1 MKPVTL
7 QNRSTLPQVVGWFGL
22 ECFWTTPSRRSS
34 AWKPLM
40 VSRPARPPANRL
52 VVGRRSSLAGSQLS
66 ATFGKTE
73 LTAPRISPRCGRERD
88 FDLSLPALSVDQ
100 SGLGLAVVLPP
111 WRRGN
116 APCSAQRYGFDRRHR
131 AAECDAAQCA
141 PHHLWRLSTWVSSQ
155 ASTAALRYLT

>member
-52 VVGRRSSLAGSQLS
+52 VVGRRSSLAGSQLCAHSARLSSPRLGSRHVAVAS
-66 ATFGKTE
+66 ATS
-73 LTAPRISPRCGRERD
+73 ISAFLR
-88 FDLSLPALSVDQ
+88 S
-100 SGLGLAVVLPP
+100 
-111 WRRGN
+111 
-116 APCSAQRYGFDRRHR
+116 
-131 AAECDAAQCA
+131 
-141 PHHLWRLSTWVSSQ
+141 
-155 ASTAALRYLT
+155 ASTNRALVSLWCFPRGVAVTHLVVHNGTGSTGGIAPLNATPLNVRHITSGACRLGCRATPRRLLCGI